1 MAKTWTFMGHW
12 NDSDELELEY
22 HVEGVVEDPRIDSGF
37 SEGGLFAASGT
48 GDTPEQV
55 WAQIKKQYE
64 SAL

>member
-1 MAKTWTFMGHW
+1 MGHW

-22 HVEGVVEDPRIDSGF
+22 HVEGVVEDQRIDSGF
-37 SEGGLFAASGT
+37 WEGGLFAESGT

-55 WAQIKKQYE
+55 WAAIKKQYE